1 MSKAAASQ
9 YGGSAKCPVTN
20 KLSKTAE
27 KRGDDA
33 CHRVFLD
40 WVFPSLFTI
49 VVAVFSMCCIMSVR
63 FQENDLSLN
72 VPISWVPLA
81 TAAEDDQLFPILKPS
96 DVVNY
101 LCQSGNFEKLFGEE
115 PLETI
120 QPVLLEFW
128 SRFAKRSSGP
138 PSFFRKT
145 SWASLIVKVSANYGP
160 W

>member
-1 MSKAAASQ
+1 
-9 YGGSAKCPVTN
+9 
-20 KLSKTAE
+20 
-27 KRGDDA
+27 
-33 CHRVFLD
+33 
-40 WVFPSLFTI
+40 
-49 VVAVFSMCCIMSVR
+49 MSVR

-101 LCQSGNFEKLFGEE
+101 LCQSENFEKLFGEE

-138 PSFFRKT
+138 PSFFRKP